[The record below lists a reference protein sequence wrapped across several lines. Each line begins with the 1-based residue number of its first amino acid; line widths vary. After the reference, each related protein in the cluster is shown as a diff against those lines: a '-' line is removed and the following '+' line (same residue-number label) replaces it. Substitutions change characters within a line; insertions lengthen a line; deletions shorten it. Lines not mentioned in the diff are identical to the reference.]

1 MERVPIRDLKSP
13 KEVKPRVFDAL
24 ISQDEVLL
32 DVKDSKKGNVV
43 IPLTDVLR
51 QIESAPT
58 KTQRS
63 DYRALIR
70 GGNAQRDTTCRS
82 HKSSL

>member
-1 MERVPIRDLKSP
+1 MMERVPIRDLKSP

-51 QIESAPT
+51 QIESAKHRMFPNKDPT
-58 KTQRS
+58 
-63 DYRALIR
+63 I
-70 GGNAQRDTTCRS
+70 
-82 HKSSL
+82 